1 MKRAAWVLGVI
12 TAVLAGA
19 AGWIAS
25 SSPDGLEHVAEKL
38 GFASRGTAVVSGS
51 PLAGYPVGSGLVG
64 VALLFGFGVLFA
76 RLLKRR
82 N

>member
-1 MKRAAWVLGVI
+1 MKRAAWVLGV
-12 TAVLAGA
+12 TAAVLAGV

-38 GFASRGTAVVSGS
+38 GFASRGTAVASGA
-51 PLAGYPVGSGLVG
+51 PLADYPVGSGLVG
-64 VALLFGFGVLFA
+64 VALLFGFGALFG
-76 RLLKRR
+76 RLLKRK